1 MWILGHDTTASAICW
16 AIYSLGKYPDLQEKV
31 HQELTQ
37 VLGDR
42 QKLQWYVD
50 IIEYQRFLNSFKLV
64 HQGTLYRCYRE
75 DMSRLRYMAMFLREV
90 MRMHAPVPAIARHLT
105 KPLNIEGVEI
115 PANFTVD
122 IVVHA
127 VNHHPDIWPDHKVCV
142 S

>member
-1 MWILGHDTTASAICW
+1 MVRRYNRMIS
-16 AIYSLGKYPDLQEKV
+16 
-31 HQELTQ
+31 
-37 VLGDR
+37 
-42 QKLQWYVD
+42 
-50 IIEYQRFLNSFKLV
+50 YQLFLNSFKLV